1 MKFELS
7 QRFYF
12 EAAHTLS
19 RTIDAEPSARIHGHT
34 YYATVTLTGAP
45 DPSTGMLLDLAFL
58 RREIDGLRET
68 LDHRFLNELDGL
80 GPVTLENLAAYIH
93 QALIKTIPNIVSVT
107 VERPAS
113 GDACTLRL

>member
-34 YYATVTLTGAP
+34 YYATVTLTGTP
-45 DPSTGMLLDLAFL
+45 DPSTGMLL
-58 RREIDGLRET
+58 EIDSLRET

-93 QALIKTIPNIVSVT
+93 QALIKAIPNIVSVT

>member
-12 EAAHTLS
+12 EAAHTLQ
-19 RTIDAEPSARIHGHT
+19 RVVDAEASARIHGHT
-34 YYATVTLTGAP
+34 YYATVTLSGLP
-45 DPSTGMLLDLAFL
+45 DPSTGMLIDLAFL
-58 RREIDGLRET
+58 RHEIDKLRET
-68 LDHRFLNELDGL
+68 LDHHFLNELDGL

-93 QALIKTIPNIVSVT
+93 QSLSKTIPNIESVM

-113 GDACTLRL
+113 GDACTCRT